1 VTRPPECAG
10 KRRRAGGPPDSGRP
24 ADRIGE
30 DVALRG
36 GGGEVDGF
44 VLNRPSL
51 SFRMTCTT
59 GFDQRRRAAW
69 RP

>member
-1 VTRPPECAG
+1 VQASGAVPAA
-10 KRRRAGGPPDSGRP
+10 RR
-24 ADRIGE
+24 IV
-30 DVALRG
+30 VALLTGLVRMWHCG

>member
-1 VTRPPECAG
+1 MRPMAQASRSLHEPLHDC
-10 KRRRAGGPPDSGRP
+10 RAE
-24 ADRIGE
+24 IGE
-30 DVALRG
+30 DVAL
-36 GGGEVDGF
+36 GGEVDGF

-69 RP
+69 RPGLSFRCC